1 VNKVIT
7 MYLRCLVGDR
17 SRQWLQW
24 LPWVEL
30 CYNSSFQ
37 SSLKTSS
44 FRVVCQRDPPSM
56 RTYVP
61 GEARLP
67 AVHNQLMERDEFVD
81 EIQDRL
87 EQVQQLYK
95 TNYDRNHRDVEYQ
108 VGQWVW
114 LQLLHHPMASLN
126 IHGRGKLGPKYDG
139 PFQVLERVSF
149 VTYKLQLPSGAKLHD
164 VFHVRL
170 IKKYCDDTPSG
181 PGTLPPMLAFSK

>member
-1 VNKVIT
+1 
-7 MYLRCLVGDR
+7 
-17 SRQWLQW
+17 
-24 LPWVEL
+24 
-30 CYNSSFQ
+30 
-37 SSLKTSS
+37 
-44 FRVVCQRDPPSM
+44 M

-126 IHGRGKLGPKYDG
+126 IHGRGKLGTKYDG

-149 VTYKLQLPSGAKLHD
+149 VTYKLQLPLGCQAARRVPRQANKEILRRHAIGAGHTASYARIFEMKGNKCWGNGD
-164 VFHVRL
+164 EWNAVM
-170 IKKYCDDTPSG
+170 Y
-181 PGTLPPMLAFSK
+181 TLN